1 MNNVFYMIFFL
12 NIVRLRYVQN
22 KLKVMITQF
31 IKTMIFN
38 DIMFIFGKTI
48 DKLNMS
54 WIIDKSWT
62 AFEDDDDL

>member
-1 MNNVFYMIFFL
+1 
-12 NIVRLRYVQN
+12 
-22 KLKVMITQF
+22 MITQF

-38 DIMFIFGKTI
+38 DKMFIFGKTI

-62 AFEDDDDL
+62 AFEDDEDL